1 MTVKY
6 LYAAA
11 AIALVASQANAA
23 DMYERGSLKDA
34 PVVMTVQNWAGLYF
48 GGHLGGAF
56 GAGDNKG
63 VAIDF
68 SNATGD
74 FDDDDPDN
82 FAIDQGSKA
91 GDDEFLIGGLHI
103 GYNFQGAGSPWVLG
117 VEGDISFADEIDYV
131 ATLRARLGY
140 AYGNALFYITGG
152 VAFADFG
159 DSLDVKYIG
168 TRTDISLFDK
178 SGGKDNETG
187 FVLGAGAE
195 FKLKPNLSFGVE
207 GLYYGFDDIASQVV
221 FIDDDTDDDE
231 FATFSQKVDPDFWVI
246 RARLTYHLTSEHQP
260 LK

>member
-1 MTVKY
+1 MKTVFIC
-6 LYAAA
+6 AAA
-11 AIALVASQANAA
+11 AIAFAATEAGAA

-34 PVVMTVQNWAGLYF
+34 PAVYSVSNWAGLYL

-63 VAIDF
+63 VGIDF
-68 SNATGD
+68 FNPNGT
-74 FDDDDPDN
+74 FDDTNPAN
-82 FAIDQGSKA
+82 FAIDQGTKA

-117 VEGDISFADEIDYV
+117 VEGDISFADEVDYV

-178 SGGKDNETG
+178 SGGEDTETG

-195 FKLKPNLSFGVE
+195 FKLKPNLSLGVE
-207 GLYYGFDDIASQVV
+207 GLYYGFDDIASKVV
-221 FIDDDTDDDE
+221 FLDDDLIDDE

-246 RARLTYHLTSEHQP
+246 RARLTYHLHSAPEP